1 MDAKT
6 LWSLYQDLLNLIDTR
21 TRDVKPYPIP
31 CACASAALAHIRAA
45 AEIHVSLYEDLNAGK

>member
-6 LWSLYQDLLNLIDTR
+6 LWSLYQELLSLIDTR
-21 TRDVKPYPIP
+21 TSDVKPWPIP

-45 AEIHVSLYEDLNAGK
+45 AEIHVSLYEDFNAGT